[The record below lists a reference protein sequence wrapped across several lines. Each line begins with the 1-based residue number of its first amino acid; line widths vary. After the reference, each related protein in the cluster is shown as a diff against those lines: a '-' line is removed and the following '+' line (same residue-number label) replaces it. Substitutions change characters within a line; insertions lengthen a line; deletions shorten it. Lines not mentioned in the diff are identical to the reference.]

1 VFIELKRQDKEIY
14 YWKNSKNLE
23 VDFLIKEGL
32 EIKELIQVCWNIE
45 DEKTRKRAM
54 DEFKIKEALV
64 ITENYD
70 GSEEI
75 DKKKIFFIP
84 LWHWLIL

>member
-1 VFIELKRQDKEIY
+1 
-14 YWKNSKNLE
+14 
-23 VDFLIKEGL
+23 
-32 EIKELIQVCWNIE
+32 
-45 DEKTRKRAM
+45 M

>member
-1 VFIELKRQDKEIY
+1 
-14 YWKNSKNLE
+14 
-23 VDFLIKEGL
+23 L

-45 DEKTRKRAM
+45 DEKTRKREIRALLKAM
-54 DEFKIKEALV
+54 DEFKIKQALV